1 MAEDSTF
8 RGTIAIQDVVLPVY
22 RQASYEKFATRV
34 DGRLSILT
42 GRTDDATGVVT
53 ATAIEGADYTAVN
66 LRRYLP
72 LPATLM
78 WQPGVVEW
86 LAECRPEVLIAS
98 GNVRLLS
105 THRARRWARRQG
117 IPVLGWGL
125 GTMMLASGL
134 EWIRRPLRNRFYR
147 GFDGIVAYSSRAR
160 DEYERAGVAPERIF
174 VVHNCIAPRP
184 TEPAPE
190 RPATFVERPRV
201 LFVGRVYAGKR
212 LDLIV
217 DAVARFPKESRPVIE
232 IVGDGPHRDDIEAYA
247 ASKLDD
253 DDIVF
258 SGKLFGAELTAAFDR
273 ADLFVL
279 PGLGGLAI
287 QEAMAR
293 ALPVIVGEADGT
305 QDDLVRPGNGWPF
318 VPPTADHLH
327 ELIAEAFEDPA
338 RLRRMGLES
347 YRIVSEE
354 LNLDQ
359 MIVELVDA
367 SNRIREMGV
376 AG

>member
-1 MAEDSTF
+1 MVDEAIF

-22 RQASYEKFATRV
+22 RRSIYEKLATRV

-42 GRTDDATGVVT
+42 GRSDDETGVVT
-53 ATAIEGADYTAVN
+53 ATAIEGADYTPVDA
-66 LRRYLP
+66 RRYLP
-72 LPATLM
+72 SPATLI

-86 LAECRPEVLIAS
+86 LAERSPDVFIAS
-98 GNVRLLS
+98 GNVRILS
-105 THRARRWARRQG
+105 THRARRWARKRG

-134 EWIRRPLRNRFYR
+134 EWARRPLRNRFYQ

-160 DEYERAGVAPERIF
+160 NEYEAAGVPADRIF

-190 RPATFVERPRV
+190 RPSTFVDRPRI
-201 LFVGRVYAGKR
+201 LFVGRVYSGKR
-212 LDLIV
+212 LDLMI
-217 DAVARFPKESRPVIE
+217 DAVARFPKEDRPVIE
-232 IVGDGPHRDDIEAYA
+232 IVGDGPDRDDVAAYA
-247 ASKLDD
+247 ASKLDSE
-253 DDIVF
+253 DIVF
-258 SGKLFGAELTAAFDR
+258 SGKLFGKELTAAFDR

-305 QDDLVRPGNGWPF
+305 QDDLVRPENGWLF
-318 VPPTADHLH
+318 DPPTVDHLH
-327 ELIAEAFEDPA
+327 DLISEAFSDVG
-338 RLRRMGLES
+338 RLRRMGDES
-347 YRIVSEE
+347 YRIVFEE

-359 MIVELVDA
+359 MIIELVDA
-367 SNRIREMGV
+367 ANRIREMGV

>member
-22 RQASYEKFATRV
+22 RQAIYEKFATRV

-134 EWIRRPLRNRFYR
+134 NGSSPMMAPFWMR
-147 GFDGIVAYSSRAR
+147 G
-160 DEYERAGVAPERIF
+160 EREKPVMG
-174 VVHNCIAPRP
+174 
-184 TEPAPE
+184 
-190 RPATFVERPRV
+190 
-201 LFVGRVYAGKR
+201 GR
-212 LDLIV
+212 
-217 DAVARFPKESRPVIE
+217 
-232 IVGDGPHRDDIEAYA
+232 
-247 ASKLDD
+247 
-253 DDIVF
+253 
-258 SGKLFGAELTAAFDR
+258 
-273 ADLFVL
+273 
-279 PGLGGLAI
+279 LGGGYQL
-287 QEAMAR
+287 
-293 ALPVIVGEADGT
+293 
-305 QDDLVRPGNGWPF
+305 
-318 VPPTADHLH
+318 
-327 ELIAEAFEDPA
+327 
-338 RLRRMGLES
+338 
-347 YRIVSEE
+347 
-354 LNLDQ
+354 
-359 MIVELVDA
+359 
-367 SNRIREMGV
+367 
-376 AG
+376 

>member
-1 MAEDSTF
+1 MAEDATF

-22 RQASYEKFATRV
+22 RQAIYEKFAKRV

-72 LPATLM
+72 SPATLM

-105 THRARRWARRQG
+105 THRARRWARRRG

-201 LFVGRVYAGKR
+201 LFVGRMYAGKR

-232 IVGDGPHRDDIEAYA
+232 IVGDGPNRNDIEAYA

-305 QDDLVRPGNGWPF
+305 QDDLVRPGNGWSF

-367 SNRIREMGV
+367 SNRIREMGI

>member
-1 MAEDSTF
+1 MSEEAKF

-22 RQASYEKFATRV
+22 RRAIYEKLGTRV

-42 GRTDDATGVVT
+42 GKSDDDSGVVT
-53 ATAIEGADYTAVN
+53 ATAIEGADYTPVDA
-66 LRRYLP
+66 RRYLP
-72 LPATLM
+72 SPATM
-78 WQPGVVEW
+78 IWQPGVVEW
-86 LAECRPEVLIAS
+86 LSECDPDVFIAS
-98 GNVRLLS
+98 GNVRILS
-105 THRARRWARRQG
+105 THRARRWARKRG

-125 GTMMLASGL
+125 GTMMLANGL
-134 EWIRRPLRNRFYR
+134 EWLRRPMRNRFYR

-160 DEYERAGVAPERIF
+160 NEYEAAGVPAERIF

-190 RPATFVERPRV
+190 RPSVLSDRPRI

-212 LDLIV
+212 LDLLI
-217 DAVARFPKESRPVIE
+217 DSVARIPANDRPVIE
-232 IVGDGPHRDDIEAYA
+232 VVGDGPDRAAIEDEA
-247 ASKLDD
+247 AAKLDAG
-253 DDIVF
+253 DIVF
-258 SGKLFGAELTAAFDR
+258 SGKLFGEELVAAFDR

-293 ALPVIVGEADGT
+293 GLPVIVGEADGT
-305 QDDLVRPGNGWPF
+305 QDDLVRPENGWLF
-318 VPPTADHLH
+318 DPPTVDHLH
-327 ELIAEAFEDPA
+327 GLIVEAFSDVP
-338 RLRRMGLES
+338 RLRRMGDES

-359 MIVELVDA
+359 MIVELVEA
-367 SNRIREMGV
+367 ANRIRDMGTV
-376 AG
+376 G

>member
-1 MAEDSTF
+1 MVDEAIF

-22 RQASYEKFATRV
+22 RRSIYEKLATRV

-42 GRTDDATGVVT
+42 GRSDDETGVVT
-53 ATAIEGADYTAVN
+53 TTAIEGADYTPVDA
-66 LRRYLP
+66 RRYLP
-72 LPATLM
+72 SPATLI

-86 LAECRPEVLIAS
+86 LAERSPDVFIAS
-98 GNVRLLS
+98 GNVRILS
-105 THRARRWARRQG
+105 THRARRWARKRG

-125 GTMMLASGL
+125 GTMMLASGF
-134 EWIRRPLRNRFYR
+134 EWARRPLRNRFYQ

-160 DEYERAGVAPERIF
+160 NEYEAAGVPADRIF

-184 TEPAPE
+184 TEPAPA
-190 RPATFVERPRV
+190 RPSSFVDRPRI
-201 LFVGRVYAGKR
+201 LFVGRVYSGKR
-212 LDLIV
+212 LDLMI
-217 DAVARFPKESRPVIE
+217 DAVARFPKEDRPVIE
-232 IVGDGPHRDDIEAYA
+232 IVGEGPDRDDVAAYA
-247 ASKLDD
+247 ASKLDSE
-253 DDIVF
+253 DIVF
-258 SGKLFGAELTAAFDR
+258 SGKLFGKELTAAFDR

-305 QDDLVRPGNGWPF
+305 QDDLVRPENGWLF
-318 VPPTADHLH
+318 DPPTVDHLH
-327 ELIAEAFEDPA
+327 HLISEAFSDVS
-338 RLRRMGLES
+338 RLRRMGDES
-347 YRIVSEE
+347 YRIVYEE

-367 SNRIREMGV
+367 ANRIREMGISR
-376 AG
+376 